1 MLDGTMKALI
11 IDDDPGVR
19 EALRMTLK
27 SGRIDCI
34 LAEDGSTGL
43 AAIEGRQDLG
53 LVFLDIKM
61 PGRDGLDLLKDIRAM
76 RPDLPVIMISGHGT
90 IETAVGATKQGAYDF
105 LEKPLDRDRVLLLAR
120 NALEQ
125 TRIHRENRRLRERE
139 AAKILGES
147 AAIKELLAAVNR
159 VAPTNA
165 RVLITG
171 ENGTGKELVAQRLH
185 DLSPRAGGP
194 LVDVN
199 CAAIPKE
206 LLESE
211 LFGHEKGS
219 FTGAHQQKKGKFEL
233 ADGGTLFLDEV
244 GDMDLAA
251 QAKVLRVIE
260 QNRVERVGG
269 SKPIEVN
276 VRVIAATNKNLPEE
290 VQAGRFREDLYYR
303 LNVLELRCP
312 PLRERRDD
320 IPLLATSFLAEA
332 VKRNATPP
340 RVFADDALQ
349 ALAREDWPGNV
360 RQLKN
365 VVEQLAILAPGQTIG
380 AADVGLVVRG
390 ATAGPAA
397 TDHYRGARTFDEFK
411 DIAEKEFLLR
421 RLEENGWNVKK
432 TAELLGMQRS
442 NLYKKIEKYDLKK
455 PER

>member
-1 MLDGTMKALI
+1 MLEVMKALI
-11 IDDDPGVR
+11 IDDEPGIR

-27 SGRIDCI
+27 GGRIDCV
-34 LAEDGSTGL
+34 LAEDGETGL
-43 AAIEGRQDLG
+43 AAIEGRTDLG
-53 LVFLDIKM
+53 VVFLDIKM
-61 PGRDGLDLLKDIRAM
+61 PGRDGLDILKEVRIL

-125 TRIHRENRRLRERE
+125 ARVARENLRLRERE
-139 AAKILGES
+139 AAKILGAS
-147 AAIKELLAAVNR
+147 APIKELLAAIDR
-159 VAPTNA
+159 VAPTHA

-171 ENGTGKELVAQRLH
+171 ENGTGKELVARRLH
-185 DLSPRAGGP
+185 DLSPRASGP

-219 FTGAHQQKKGKFEL
+219 FTGAHAQKKGKFEL

-269 SKPIEVN
+269 AKPIEVN
-276 VRVIAATNKNLPEE
+276 VRVVAATNKNLPEE
-290 VQAGRFREDLYYR
+290 VRAGRFREDLYYR
-303 LNVLELRCP
+303 LNVVELRCP
-312 PLRERRDD
+312 PLRERRED
-320 IPLLATSFLAEA
+320 IPLLATAFLSEA

-340 RVFADDALQ
+340 RTFADGALQ

-360 RQLKN
+360 RQLRN
-365 VVEQLAILAPGQTIG
+365 VVEQLAILAPKEEISADDVASLVRSNAPVST
-380 AADVGLVVRG
+380 AAD
-390 ATAGPAA
+390 P
-397 TDHYRGARTFDEFK
+397 YRGARTFDEFK
-411 DIAEKEFLLR
+411 DVAEKDFLVR
-421 RLEENGWNVKK
+421 RLEENGWNVKR

-442 NLYKKIEKYDLKK
+442 NLYKKLERYGIKK

>member
-1 MLDGTMKALI
+1 MLEVMKALI
-11 IDDDPGVR
+11 IDDEPGIR

-27 SGRIDCI
+27 GGRIDCV
-34 LAEDGSTGL
+34 LAEDGETGL
-43 AAIEGRQDLG
+43 AAIEGRNDLG
-53 LVFLDIKM
+53 VVFLDIRM
-61 PGRDGLDLLKDIRAM
+61 PGRDGMDILKEIRAL

-120 NALEQ
+120 NGLEQ
-125 TRIHRENRRLRERE
+125 ARVHRENRLLKERE
-139 AAKILGES
+139 AARILGTS
-147 AAIKELLAAVNR
+147 APIKELLAAIDR

-165 RVLITG
+165 RVLVTG
-171 ENGTGKELVAQRLH
+171 ENGTGKELVARRLH
-185 DLSPRAGGP
+185 DLSPRANGP

-260 QNRVERVGG
+260 QSRVERVGG
-269 SKPIEVN
+269 AKPIEVN
-276 VRVIAATNKNLPEE
+276 VRIIAATNKNLLEE
-290 VQAGRFREDLYYR
+290 VKAGSFREDLYYR
-303 LNVLELRCP
+303 LNVVELRCP
-312 PLRERRDD
+312 PLRERRED
-320 IPLLATSFLAEA
+320 IPILATAFLAEA

-340 RVFADDALQ
+340 RLLADDALQ

-360 RQLKN
+360 RQLRN
-365 VVEQLAILAPGQTIG
+365 VVEQLAILAPRETIVAEDVASIVRSG
-380 AADVGLVVRG
+380 APA
-390 ATAGPAA
+390 AGP
-397 TDHYRGARTFDEFK
+397 DDPYRGARTFEEFK
-411 DIAEKEFLLR
+411 DAAEKDFLVR

-442 NLYKKIEKYDLKK
+442 NLYKKLERYGIRK

>member
-1 MLDGTMKALI
+1 MLEVMKALI
-11 IDDDPGVR
+11 IDDEPGIR

-27 SGRIDCI
+27 GGRIDAI
-34 LAEDGSTGL
+34 LAEDGETGL
-43 AAIEGRQDLG
+43 AAVEGRADLG

-61 PGRDGLDLLKDIRAM
+61 PGRDGLDVLKEIRAL

-125 TRIHRENRRLRERE
+125 ARVNRENRQLKERE
-139 AAKILGES
+139 AARILGSS
-147 AAIKELLAAVNR
+147 AAIRDLLASIDR
-159 VAPTNA
+159 VAPTSA
-165 RVLITG
+165 RVLVTG
-171 ENGTGKELVAQRLH
+171 ENGTGKELVARRLH
-185 DLSPRAGGP
+185 DLSPRANGP

-260 QNRVERVGG
+260 QSRVERVGG
-269 SKPIEVN
+269 AKPIEVN
-276 VRVIAATNKNLPEE
+276 VRIVAATNKNLPEE
-290 VQAGRFREDLYYR
+290 VRAGRFREDLYYR
-303 LNVLELRCP
+303 LNVVELRCP
-312 PLRERRDD
+312 PLRERRED
-320 IPLLATSFLAEA
+320 IPLLATAFLSEA

-340 RVFADDALQ
+340 RVFADGALQ
-349 ALAREDWPGNV
+349 ALAREEWPGNV
-360 RQLKN
+360 RQLRN
-365 VVEQLAILAPGQTIG
+365 VVEQLAILAPRETI
-380 AADVGLVVRG
+380 AAEDVAAIVRS
-390 ATAGPAA
+390 AAPVAAGTGDP
-397 TDHYRGARTFDEFK
+397 YRGARTFDEFK
-411 DIAEKEFLLR
+411 DVAEKDFLVR

-442 NLYKKIEKYDLKK
+442 NLYKKLERYGIRK

>member
-1 MLDGTMKALI
+1 MLEAMKALI
-11 IDDDPGVR
+11 IDDEPGIR
-19 EALRMTLK
+19 ESLRMTLK
-27 SGRIDCI
+27 GGRIECI
-34 LAEDGSTGL
+34 LAEDGATGL
-43 AAIEGRQDLG
+43 AAIEGRGDLG

-61 PGRDGLDLLKDIRAM
+61 PGRDGLDVLKEIRAS

-90 IETAVGATKQGAYDF
+90 IETAVGATKQGAYDV

-125 TRIHRENRRLRERE
+125 ARVNRENRRLRERE

-147 AAIKELLAAVNR
+147 AAIRELLLAIDR
-159 VAPTNA
+159 VAPTHA

-171 ENGTGKELVAQRLH
+171 ENGTGKELVARRLH
-185 DLSPRAGGP
+185 DLSPRASGP

-276 VRVIAATNKNLPEE
+276 VRVVAATNKNLPEE
-290 VQAGRFREDLYYR
+290 VRAGRFREDLYYR
-303 LNVLELRCP
+303 LNVVELRCP
-312 PLRERRDD
+312 PLRDRREDV
-320 IPLLATSFLAEA
+320 PLLAAAFLSEA
-332 VKRNATPP
+332 VKRNATQP
-340 RVFADDALQ
+340 RSFADGALQ

-360 RQLKN
+360 RQLRN
-365 VVEQLAILAPGQTIG
+365 VVEQLAILAPKETI
-380 AADVGLVVRG
+380 AAEDVAGLVRG
-390 ATAGPAA
+390 AAPTALSA
-397 TDHYRGARTFDEFK
+397 TDPYRGARTFDEFK
-411 DIAEKEFLLR
+411 DVAEKEFLVR

-442 NLYKKIEKYDLKK
+442 NLYKKLERYDIRK

>member
-1 MLDGTMKALI
+1 
-11 IDDDPGVR
+11 
-19 EALRMTLK
+19 MTLK
-27 SGRIDCI
+27 GGRIDSV
-34 LAEDGSTGL
+34 LAEDGETGL
-43 AAIEGRQDLG
+43 AAIEGRTDLG

-61 PGRDGLDLLKDIRAM
+61 PGRDGLDILKEIRAL

-125 TRIHRENRRLRERE
+125 ARVNRENRQLKERE
-139 AAKILGES
+139 AARILGGS
-147 AAIKELLAAVNR
+147 AAIKELLAALDR
-159 VAPTNA
+159 VAPTHA
-165 RVLITG
+165 RVLVTG
-171 ENGTGKELVAQRLH
+171 ENGTGKELVARRLH
-185 DLSPRAGGP
+185 DLSPRANGP

-269 SKPIEVN
+269 AKPIEVN
-276 VRVIAATNKNLPEE
+276 VRIVAATNKNLPEE
-290 VQAGRFREDLYYR
+290 VRAGRFREDLYYR
-303 LNVLELRCP
+303 LNVVELRCP
-312 PLRERRDD
+312 PLRERRED
-320 IPLLATSFLAEA
+320 IPLLAAAFLSEA

-340 RVFADDALQ
+340 RILDDGAVQ

-360 RQLKN
+360 RQLRN
-365 VVEQLAILAPGQTIG
+365 VVEQLAILAPRETISADDV
-380 AADVGLVVRG
+380 AAVVRTG
-390 ATAGPAA
+390 VPAAAGPG
-397 TDHYRGARTFDEFK
+397 DPYRGARTFEEFK
-411 DIAEKEFLLR
+411 DVAEKDFLVR

-442 NLYKKIEKYDLKK
+442 NLYKKLERYGIRK

>member
-1 MLDGTMKALI
+1 MLEVMKALI
-11 IDDDPGVR
+11 IDDEPGIR

-27 SGRIDCI
+27 GGRIDCV
-34 LAEDGSTGL
+34 LAEDGATGL
-43 AAIEGRQDLG
+43 AAIEGRSDLG
-53 LVFLDIKM
+53 VVFLDIRM
-61 PGRDGLDLLKDIRAM
+61 PGKDGLDVLKEVRAL

-125 TRIHRENRRLRERE
+125 ARVNRENRRLKERE
-139 AAKILGES
+139 AARILGGS
-147 AAIKELLAAVNR
+147 AAIRELLVAIDR

-171 ENGTGKELVAQRLH
+171 ENGTGKELVARRLH
-185 DLSPRAGGP
+185 DLSPRANGP

-233 ADGGTLFLDEV
+233 ADSGTLFLDEV

-269 SKPIEVN
+269 AKPIEVN
-276 VRVIAATNKNLPEE
+276 VRVVAATNKNLPEE
-290 VQAGRFREDLYYR
+290 VRAGRFREDLYYR
-303 LNVLELRCP
+303 LNVVELRCP
-312 PLRERRDD
+312 PLRERRED
-320 IPLLATSFLAEA
+320 IPLLAAAFLSEA
-332 VKRNATPP
+332 VKRNATQP
-340 RVFADDALQ
+340 RTLADDALQ

-360 RQLKN
+360 RQLRN
-365 VVEQLAILAPGQTIG
+365 VVEQLAILAPRETIAG
-380 AADVGLVVRG
+380 EDVTGLVR
-390 ATAGPAA
+390 AAAPTSASA
-397 TDHYRGARTFDEFK
+397 TDPYRGARTFDEFK
-411 DIAEKEFLLR
+411 DVAEKDFLVR

-442 NLYKKIEKYDLKK
+442 NLYKKLERYGIRK

>member
-1 MLDGTMKALI
+1 MLEVMKALI
-11 IDDDPGVR
+11 IDDEPGIR

-27 SGRIDCI
+27 GGRIDCV
-34 LAEDGSTGL
+34 LAEDGATGL
-43 AAIEGRQDLG
+43 AAIEGRSDLG
-53 LVFLDIKM
+53 VIFLDIRM
-61 PGRDGLDLLKDIRAM
+61 PGKDGLDVLKEVRAL

-125 TRIHRENRRLRERE
+125 ARVNRENRRLKERE
-139 AAKILGES
+139 AARILGGS
-147 AAIKELLAAVNR
+147 AAIKELLAAIDR

-165 RVLITG
+165 RVLVTG
-171 ENGTGKELVAQRLH
+171 ENGTGKELVARRLH
-185 DLSPRAGGP
+185 DLSPRANGP

-269 SKPIEVN
+269 AKPIEVN
-276 VRVIAATNKNLPEE
+276 VRVVAATNKNLPEE
-290 VQAGRFREDLYYR
+290 VRAGRFREDLYYR
-303 LNVLELRCP
+303 LNVVELRCP
-312 PLRERRDD
+312 PLRERREDV
-320 IPLLATSFLAEA
+320 PLLAAAFLSEA
-332 VKRNATPP
+332 VKRNATQP
-340 RVFADDALQ
+340 RTLADDALQ

-360 RQLKN
+360 RQLRN
-365 VVEQLAILAPGQTIG
+365 VVEQLAILAPRETIT
-380 AADVGLVVRG
+380 AEDVSGLVR
-390 ATAGPAA
+390 AAAPTAASA
-397 TDHYRGARTFDEFK
+397 TDPYRGARTFDEFK
-411 DIAEKEFLLR
+411 DVAERDFLVR

-442 NLYKKIEKYDLKK
+442 NLYKKLERYGIRK

>member
-1 MLDGTMKALI
+1 MKALI
-11 IDDDPGVR
+11 IDDEPGIR

-27 SGRIDCI
+27 GGRIDSV
-34 LAEDGSTGL
+34 LAEDGETGL
-43 AAIEGRQDLG
+43 AAVEGRTDLG

-61 PGRDGLDLLKDIRAM
+61 PGRDGLDILKEIRTL

-125 TRIHRENRRLRERE
+125 ARVNRENRQLKERE
-139 AAKILGES
+139 AARILGGS
-147 AAIKELLAAVNR
+147 APIRELLAAIDR
-159 VAPTNA
+159 VAPTSA
-165 RVLITG
+165 RVLVTG
-171 ENGTGKELVAQRLH
+171 ENGTGKELVARRLH
-185 DLSPRAGGP
+185 DLSPRANGP

-260 QNRVERVGG
+260 QSRVERVGG
-269 SKPIEVN
+269 AKPIEVN
-276 VRVIAATNKNLPEE
+276 VRIVAATNKNLLEE
-290 VQAGRFREDLYYR
+290 VRAGRFREDLYYR
-303 LNVLELRCP
+303 LNVVELRCP
-312 PLRERRDD
+312 PLRERRED
-320 IPLLATSFLAEA
+320 IPLLAAAFLSEA

-340 RVFADDALQ
+340 RTFDDGAVQ

-360 RQLKN
+360 RQLRN
-365 VVEQLAILAPGQTIG
+365 VVEQLAILAPKETITADDVTAIARSG
-380 AADVGLVVRG
+380 APAP
-390 ATAGPAA
+390 AGPG
-397 TDHYRGARTFDEFK
+397 DPYRGARTFEEFK
-411 DIAEKEFLLR
+411 DVAEKDFLLR

-442 NLYKKIEKYDLKK
+442 NLYKKLERYGIRK

>member
-1 MLDGTMKALI
+1 MKALI
-11 IDDDPGVR
+11 IDDEPGIR

-27 SGRIDCI
+27 GGRIDAV
-34 LAEDGSTGL
+34 LAEDGETGL
-43 AAIEGRQDLG
+43 AAVEARTDLG

-61 PGRDGLDLLKDIRAM
+61 PGRDGLDILKEIRTL

-125 TRIHRENRRLRERE
+125 ARVNRENRQLKERE
-139 AAKILGES
+139 AARILGNS
-147 AAIKELLAAVNR
+147 APIKELLAAIDR
-159 VAPTNA
+159 VAPTHA
-165 RVLITG
+165 RVLVTG
-171 ENGTGKELVAQRLH
+171 ENGTGKELVARRLH
-185 DLSPRAGGP
+185 DLSPRANGP

-199 CAAIPKE
+199 CAAIPKD

-260 QNRVERVGG
+260 QSRVERVGG
-269 SKPIEVN
+269 AKPIEVN
-276 VRVIAATNKNLPEE
+276 VRIVAATNKNLLEE
-290 VQAGRFREDLYYR
+290 VKAGRFREDLYYR
-303 LNVLELRCP
+303 LNVVELRCP
-312 PLRERRDD
+312 PLRERRED
-320 IPLLATSFLAEA
+320 IPLLAAAFLAEA
-332 VKRNATPP
+332 VKRNATAP
-340 RVFADDALQ
+340 RLFDDGAVQ

-360 RQLKN
+360 RQLRN
-365 VVEQLAILAPGQTIG
+365 VVEQLAILAPKEMIAAEDVAAIVRSG
-380 AADVGLVVRG
+380 APA
-390 ATAGPAA
+390 AAGP
-397 TDHYRGARTFDEFK
+397 DDPYRGARTFEEFK
-411 DIAEKEFLLR
+411 DVAEKDFLVR

-442 NLYKKIEKYDLKK
+442 NLYKKLERYGIRK

>member
-1 MLDGTMKALI
+1 MLEAMKALI
-11 IDDDPGVR
+11 IDDEPGIR

-27 SGRIDCI
+27 GGRIDSV
-34 LAEDGSTGL
+34 LAEDGETGL
-43 AAIEGRQDLG
+43 AAVEGRSDLG
-53 LVFLDIKM
+53 LVFLDIRM
-61 PGRDGLDLLKDIRAM
+61 PGRDGLDILKEIRAL

-125 TRIHRENRRLRERE
+125 ARVNRENRQLKERE
-139 AAKILGES
+139 AARILGGS
-147 AAIKELLAAVNR
+147 APIKELLAAIDR

-165 RVLITG
+165 RVLVTG
-171 ENGTGKELVAQRLH
+171 ENGTGKELVARRLH
-185 DLSPRAGGP
+185 DLSPRANGP

-219 FTGAHQQKKGKFEL
+219 FTGAHAQKKGKFEL

-260 QNRVERVGG
+260 QSRVERVGG
-269 SKPIEVN
+269 AKPIEVN
-276 VRVIAATNKNLPEE
+276 VRIVAATNKNLLEE
-290 VQAGRFREDLYYR
+290 VKAGRFREDLYYR
-303 LNVLELRCP
+303 LNVVELRCP
-312 PLRERRDD
+312 PLRERRED
-320 IPLLATSFLAEA
+320 IPLLAAAFLAEA

-340 RVFADDALQ
+340 RVLDDGAVQALQ
-349 ALAREDWPGNV
+349 REDWPGNV
-360 RQLKN
+360 RQLRN
-365 VVEQLAILAPGQTIG
+365 VVEQLAILAPRETITAEDVAGIARSG
-380 AADVGLVVRG
+380 A
-390 ATAGPAA
+390 PAA
-397 TDHYRGARTFDEFK
+397 ASPGDPYRGARTFEEFK
-411 DIAEKEFLLR
+411 DVAEKDFLLR

-442 NLYKKIEKYDLKK
+442 NLYKKLERYGLRK